1 MNNTLS
7 VVVPLLNEEGI
18 VEELIKRIN
27 GSVEEVSENYEIIL
41 VDDGSTDGTGE
52 KIRLSS
58 KLNLKVK
65 GIKLS
70 RNFGH
75 HYAISAGL
83 HNAKGE
89 WVVVMDGDL
98 QDRPEVIPNLLKK
111 AQEGFDVVF
120 VSRNKRPES
129 LFYRIFQKFFYII
142 LNRLSGIDFDSRQAN
157 FSIINRKVVE
167 AFKKF
172 PENSRFYGSTIKWLG
187 FKRSYIEAEHGR
199 RFSGKPSYTIRK
211 RLNLAFDIILAFSD
225 RPLKFAIGL
234 GLFLSGVSFLILIWV
249 LIGYMSWGFTVIGW
263 PSLIASIFLSSGA
276 ILVVLGVIG
285 IYLGRVFNEVKSRP
299 LYLVEDKVNMENVN

>member
-41 VDDGSTDGTGE
+41 VDDGSTDGTWE